1 MTTLSNPKAVG
12 RVRGKGLMGAVELVA
27 EAFLGFGDKEGGDRG
42 QLGFGWPD
50 EWCVYESNDR
60 GPSLIQECGETHET

>member
-27 EAFLGFGDKEGGDRG
+27 EAFLGFGD
-42 QLGFGWPD
+42 
-50 EWCVYESNDR
+50 
-60 GPSLIQECGETHET
+60 